1 MITNICLIVIFF
13 CFLFMVMNRKIELLW
28 FAKGLMCISM
38 LTIVGVLSIPKYHH
52 DTIMDVLFIVIAFL
66 TAYGTILIY
75 KRGSYK

>member
-28 FAKGLMCISM
+28 FAKGLMCIGM
-38 LTIVGVLSIPKYHH
+38 LAIVGVLSIPKHH
-52 DTIMDVLFIVIAFL
+52 DMIMDILFIVIAFL
-66 TAYGTILIY
+66 TAYGTTLIY

>member
-28 FAKGLMCISM
+28 VAKGLMCIGM
-38 LTIVGVLSIPKYHH
+38 LAIVGLLSIPKHY

-66 TAYGTILIY
+66 TAYGTTLIY